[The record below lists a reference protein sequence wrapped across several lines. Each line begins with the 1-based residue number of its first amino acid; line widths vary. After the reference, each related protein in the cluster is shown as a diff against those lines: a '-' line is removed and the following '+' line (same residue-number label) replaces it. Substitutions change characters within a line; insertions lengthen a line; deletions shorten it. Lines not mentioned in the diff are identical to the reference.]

1 MTLVGSGLEVCREG
15 YNMAI
20 GRIDRRGLTMVER
33 EENVI
38 IAKKMR
44 RQCDR
49 QRGEKIY
56 SIGWIIGGERM
67 GSHFHLSLN

>member
-38 IAKKMR
+38 IAEKMR
-44 RQCDR
+44 RQDVID
-49 QRGEKIY
+49 K
-56 SIGWIIGGERM
+56 GERRYTV
-67 GSHFHLSLN
+67 